1 MKESMVSKIT
11 DLEVEEAELDI
22 QDGEGLSEGG
32 KAIKH
37 KRSSILKAA

>member
-1 MKESMVSKIT
+1 MKDNVVSKGT

-32 KAIKH
+32 KVIKH
-37 KRSSILKAA
+37 KRSTA